1 MKRRSF
7 ASLFV
12 VVVAIS
18 LILSGCFGGGSGGD
32 STPYAASGRIT
43 DVQGNG
49 VSGITVSFSGGTSS
63 STTTDAD
70 GKWQASLSGTVKVE
84 PLGHEFVPAHITV
97 TSSSRTADF
106 ILVDDYVTVEEKT
119 VTAEDSDVIIRS
131 DNYADA
137 PEIEIRQGALPQGT
151 RIEYKV
157 LEDIPTFST
166 EGGLQ
171 ITSTPVM
178 VEIEDYM
185 SAMSQSGSSTITIRS
200 QNGVGENFV
209 GVALFNGEFWTIHE
223 PVIDGNDWS
232 FELNLGSIE
241 ASGVEPLFWGDL
253 WRAGKFLVVTVSGA
267 LGFGEL
273 IDPLVTWEAPME
285 VYKFEGTSWSLR
297 PIYEQGDSTRNFL
310 SGDDDVILMVHGI
323 KPGGR
328 YQNFTEMATYLT
340 ELNPHVTIYAV
351 EYKLF
356 EGIYNLGKGL
366 AAVIDHGLPQ
376 GTKVKIIS
384 HSMGGIVSRAALEM
398 YGVGNKVSHLVT
410 LASPHLGVDYRVI
423 SNLEMN
429 LQDLR
434 TFDSAADMLL
444 AGVVGGGVNYAIEK
458 FQLAEIATRVWVEA
472 RNLMSN
478 SLFMSSLNSWNKPS
492 QCEYFFAVATDPTGY
507 VLTPFTQYIYGLVEN
522 DGFITAGSAYGRR
535 TIATDTEKYPRLHH
549 SAVLDSREVFDQIA
563 LWLDIDKLP
572 VSPTTGSF
580 RVSIHVE
587 STGEP
592 FKEEVWITL
601 GGEAYTTTEGFIQ
614 IDDLPLGQHQ
624 LEVFATGYKKYFANV
639 TVEPE
644 SVRSK
649 TVYLESDNG
658 NIFPTPAG
666 YNHHDYQKL
675 VAFLEQEDEYGVKNR
690 EKIGGGFGAHSWSQG
705 GDKRIQ
711 EISLISQGL
720 VGTLDLSGCTALTRI
735 SCYGNGLTSLDV
747 SGCSAL
753 ELLYCQDNNLTS
765 LNVSGCLALEWLVCS
780 GNDLTSLDVNGC
792 SALERLTCSG
802 NDLTSL
808 DVSGCSVL
816 ESLWCDRNNLTS
828 VDVSGCSALEI

>member
-1 MKRRSF
+1 M
-7 ASLFV
+7 

-18 LILSGCFGGGSGGD
+18 LILSGCFGGGSGGN
-32 STPYAASGRIT
+32 STPYAASGKIT
-43 DVQGNG
+43 DVHGNG

-137 PEIEIRQGALPQGT
+137 PEIEIRQGAFPQGT

-356 EGIYNLGKGL
+356 EGLYNLGKGL

-549 SAVLDSREVFDQIA
+549 SAVLNNREVFDQIA

-639 TVEPE
+639 TVEPK
-644 SVRSK
+644 SVRFK

-658 NIFPTPAG
+658 NIFPTP
-666 YNHHDYQKL
+666 
-675 VAFLEQEDEYGVKNR
+675 
-690 EKIGGGFGAHSWSQG
+690 
-705 GDKRIQ
+705 
-711 EISLISQGL
+711 
-720 VGTLDLSGCTALTRI
+720 C
-735 SCYGNGLTSLDV
+735 
-747 SGCSAL
+747 
-753 ELLYCQDNNLTS
+753 
-765 LNVSGCLALEWLVCS
+765 WL
-780 GNDLTSLDVNGC
+780 
-792 SALERLTCSG
+792 
-802 NDLTSL
+802 
-808 DVSGCSVL
+808 
-816 ESLWCDRNNLTS
+816 
-828 VDVSGCSALEI
+828 